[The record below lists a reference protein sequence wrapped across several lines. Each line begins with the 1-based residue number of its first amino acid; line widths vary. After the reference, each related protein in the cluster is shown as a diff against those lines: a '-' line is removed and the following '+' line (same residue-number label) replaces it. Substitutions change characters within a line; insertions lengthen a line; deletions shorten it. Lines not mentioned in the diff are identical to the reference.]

1 MVQIILKKLLILLEV
16 QEHNNG
22 EKKTL
27 YVLLMMFDVME
38 NNALHTTYQIT
49 RLNSF
54 VLIFGIM
61 II

>member
-38 NNALHTTYQIT
+38 NNALHTIYQIT

-54 VLIFGIM
+54 VLIFGIV